1 MKWTIA
7 FLVVLAS
14 IIVAMLIARLPTEQA
29 IRLAGYAAT
38 AALAALVSYVIRRRG
53 NRARK
58 TRRVG

>member
-29 IRLAGYAAT
+29 IRLTGYAAT

-58 TRRVG
+58 TRHAG

>member
-7 FLVVLAS
+7 FVVVLAS
-14 IIVAMLIARLPTEQA
+14 IIVAMLLARLPAEQA

>member
-29 IRLAGYAAT
+29 VRLAGYAAT

>member
-1 MKWTIA
+1 
-7 FLVVLAS
+7 
-14 IIVAMLIARLPTEQA
+14 MLIARLPAEQA

>member
-14 IIVAMLIARLPTEQA
+14 IIVAMLIARLPTEQV

>member
-14 IIVAMLIARLPTEQA
+14 IIVAMLIARLPTEHA

>member
-29 IRLAGYAAT
+29 IRLTGYAAT

>member
-14 IIVAMLIARLPTEQA
+14 IIVAMLIARLPAEQA
-29 IRLAGYAAT
+29 IRLTGYAAT

>member
-14 IIVAMLIARLPTEQA
+14 IIVAMLIARLPAEQA

-53 NRARK
+53 KSRA
-58 TRRVG
+58 

>member
-7 FLVVLAS
+7 FLVVLAG

>member
-14 IIVAMLIARLPTEQA
+14 IIVAMLIARLPAEQA
-29 IRLAGYAAT
+29 IRLGGYAAT

>member
-29 IRLAGYAAT
+29 VRLAGYAAT
-38 AALAALVSYVIRRRG
+38 AALAALVRYVIRRRG

>member
-7 FLVVLAS
+7 FLVVLTS

-29 IRLAGYAAT
+29 IRLTGYAAT

>member
-14 IIVAMLIARLPTEQA
+14 IIVAMLIARLPAEQA
-29 IRLAGYAAT
+29 VRLAGYAAT

>member
-29 IRLAGYAAT
+29 IRLTGYAAT

-53 NRARK
+53 SRARK

>member
-14 IIVAMLIARLPTEQA
+14 IIVAMLIARLPAEQA

>member
-1 MKWTIA
+1 MKWTLA

-14 IIVAMLIARLPTEQA
+14 IIVAMLIARLPAEQA